1 MHRKL
6 PCPLLS
12 FDPSMVPF
20 VVNTLTP
27 YIHSHAALRRNPVLS
42 SVEVRCG
49 SIVRGDASL

>member
-27 YIHSHAALRRNPVLS
+27 YMHSHAALRRNPVLS